1 MTPRPGALRV
11 FLSRKFPPGAFEP
24 LRAFCRVR
32 VHPSAHP
39 PSRAA
44 CLRAVRDAHV
54 LISMVE
60 DPVDALL
67 LDSAPSLRLVANF
80 GAGFN
85 NIDLPAATARG
96 VLVTNTP
103 GVVAPPTA
111 ELTLALLLAAAR
123 RVAEADAF
131 VRAGR
136 WRAWTPSLL
145 EGRSLAGRTLGIVGL
160 GGVGAAAAG
169 MARAFGMEVRYWS
182 RRRKRPGQEAA
193 LGVRY
198 RPFRRLLGE
207 ADFLSLHVALND
219 ETRGLMGEAELALMK
234 PGAFLINTAR
244 GAVVDEPALV
254 RALRSGR
261 LAGAGLDVFAREP
274 RVPAALLRMK
284 NVVLLPHL
292 GTSTAEARRAMAERV
307 IRNVRALAQGRRPP
321 DLLNPKAWPP
331 RGFHPAAWPPR
342 GFHPAG
348 WKGRRGA

>member
-11 FLSRKFPPGAFEP
+11 FLSRKFQPGAFEP

-32 VHPSAHP
+32 VHPSEHP

-67 LDSAPSLRLVANF
+67 LGAAPSLRLVANF

-160 GGVGAAAAG
+160 GAIGSSVAR
-169 MARAFGMEVRYWS
+169 MARAFGMKVAYWS
-182 RRRKRPGQEAA
+182 RTRRAPGQEAA

-198 RPFRRLLGE
+198 RPLRRLLRE
-207 ADFLSLHVALND
+207 ADFLSLHVALNPG
-219 ETRGLMGEAELALMK
+219 TRHLIGEEELALMK
-234 PGAFLINTAR
+234 PGACLINTAR
-244 GAVVDEPALV
+244 GAVVDERALA
-254 RALRSGR
+254 RALRGGR
-261 LAGAGLDVFAREP
+261 LAGAGLDVFEREP
-274 RVPAALLRMK
+274 HVPAALIKMR

-292 GTSTAEARRAMAERV
+292 GTSTVEAGRAMAGRV
-307 IRNVRALAQGRRPP
+307 IRNVRALASGRRPP
-321 DLLNPKAWPP
+321 DLLNPEVWPLQ
-331 RGFHPAAWPPR
+331 